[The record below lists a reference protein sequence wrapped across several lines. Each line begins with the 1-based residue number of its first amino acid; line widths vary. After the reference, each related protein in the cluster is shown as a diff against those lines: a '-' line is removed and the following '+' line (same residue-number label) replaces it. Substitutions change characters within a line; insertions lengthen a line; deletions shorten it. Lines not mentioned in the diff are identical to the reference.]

1 METIS
6 ELLSPPFLFQFK
18 VTVDKHDEE
27 NENVDENDTD
37 DDSLKLFG
45 TFVTKGFCKVISKK
59 IWTRNMLTFKNM
71 SNMCDC
77 LEVKKEVQGK
87 TLNMVNKENNFLR
100 LNAELQ
106 DIINKNKAVV
116 QEAQNLGLTLP
127 LIPDNA
133 VSKTRD
139 IQVEEF
145 EYNIY
150 YYGQQFKK
158 NN

>member
-1 METIS
+1 GSPISNLSQTPFLLVAITIS
-6 ELLSPPFLFQFK
+6 SIYKSLISLLMNCSARSPHSLLVVPEIQNQKDWLMYLKEEDHHLELVPSIGSVFK
-18 VTVDKHDEE
+18 LCSIE
-27 NENVDENDTD
+27 
-37 DDSLKLFG
+37 
-45 TFVTKGFCKVISKK
+45 
-59 IWTRNMLTFKNM
+59 
-71 SNMCDC
+71 
-77 LEVKKEVQGK
+77 EVKKEVQEK
-87 TLNMVNKENNFLR
+87 TLNM
-100 LNAELQ
+100 
-106 DIINKNKAVV
+106 AVV

-145 EYNIY
+145 EYDIY